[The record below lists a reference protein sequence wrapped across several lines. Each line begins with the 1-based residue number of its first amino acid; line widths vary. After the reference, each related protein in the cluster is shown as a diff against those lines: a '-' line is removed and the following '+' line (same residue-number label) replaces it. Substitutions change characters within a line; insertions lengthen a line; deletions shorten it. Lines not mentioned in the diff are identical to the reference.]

1 MKSNVRNY
9 LRAQAHNLQP
19 VVMVGKEGL
28 SEAVTK
34 SLDEAL
40 ERHEL
45 VKIKFQ
51 AHKEDTRV
59 ISDTLA
65 KKTKSEV
72 VSVIGFTSVFYRK
85 SKEEIIQIPRSL
97 LRSE

>member
-34 SLDEAL
+34 ALDEAL

-51 AHKEDTRV
+51 ANKEDTRA
-59 ISDTLA
+59 ISEDLA

-72 VSVIGFTSVFYRK
+72 IAVVGFTSIFYRK
-85 SKEEIIQIPRSL
+85 SKEELIQIPRSL
-97 LRSE
+97 L